1 VTEEFLPLRLEELL
15 DRLAADEPVPGSGST
30 AALVLAMAA
39 SLVAKAAR
47 RSAADWPDA
56 SGAAAQALSL
66 RKRAVELAGEDARA
80 YAEALDRL
88 GRREG
93 ADHLLAG
100 ALEQAADV
108 PLRIARAAADV
119 AALAAEVRE
128 RCDQSV
134 RPDVIGAATLAAGA
148 AQAAARLIEG
158 NLGAAQDDPRLL
170 EANRHAEAALG
181 SAHGP

>member
-1 VTEEFLPLRLEELL
+1 MTEEFLPLRLEELL
-15 DRLAADEPVPGSGST
+15 DRLAADEPVPGSGSA

-47 RSAADWPDA
+47 RSSEWPEA
-56 SGAAAQALSL
+56 GGAAAQALSL

-80 YAEALDRL
+80 YAEALERL

-108 PLRIARAAADV
+108 PLRIARAGADV
-119 AALAAEVRE
+119 AALAAEVCE
-128 RCDQSV
+128 RCDQAV
-134 RPDVIGAATLAAGA
+134 RADVIGAATLAAGA
-148 AQAAARLIEG
+148 AQAAARLIET
-158 NLGAAQDDPRLL
+158 NLGTAEDDPRLL
-170 EANRHAEAALG
+170 EANAHAEAALR
-181 SAHGP
+181 SAHEP

>member
-15 DRLAADEPVPGSGST
+15 DQLAADEPVPGSGST

-47 RSAADWPDA
+47 RSADWPEA
-56 SGAAAQALSL
+56 GGAAAQALSL

-80 YAEALDRL
+80 YAEALARL

-128 RCDQSV
+128 RCDQAV

-148 AQAAARLIEG
+148 AQAAARLIEA
-158 NLGAAQDDPRLL
+158 NLGAAEDDPRLR
-170 EANRHAEAALG
+170 EANAHTEAALR
-181 SAHGP
+181 SASG